1 MELRTLQYFLTVA
14 REGTVSRAAEVLHL
28 TQPTL
33 SRQIAQL
40 EAELGCRL
48 FDRDRQMA
56 LTEQG
61 VLLERRARELLQL
74 ADKTRAELADDPVVR
89 GSIALGSGGLAA
101 AAPVAEA
108 LSAFCSRNP
117 EVTFRIYTNAAD
129 HLQAHL
135 DQGDLDFAL
144 LLEPVDTARYD
155 FVRLPEPEVWGLLM
169 RAGHPLAARPGLTY
183 ADLRGAP
190 LLVPERLPLQ
200 RELTAW
206 ASAPLEGLDVL
217 GQFNLIDNAAHFV
230 ETFDA
235 CVLTIA
241 GSVRAFD
248 PARYAF
254 VPLTPPLTTGSVL
267 AWKKSVPLSR
277 ACAGFLAQLR
287 EGLENSTGVDDRHK
301 M

>member
-1 MELRTLQYFLTVA
+1 MPVELRTLQYFLTVA
-14 REGTVSRAAEVLHL
+14 RDGNLSRAAETLHL

-33 SRQIAQL
+33 SRQVAQL
-40 EAELGCRL
+40 EAELGCKL

-61 VLLERRARELLQL
+61 RLLERRARELLQL
-74 ADKTRAELADDPVVR
+74 ADKTRSELVEQSCMG

-108 LSAFCSRNP
+108 LSAFCAQNP
-117 EVTFRIYTNAAD
+117 DVTFHIYTNAAD

-144 LLEPVDTARYD
+144 LLEPVDTERYD
-155 FVRLPEPEVWGLLM
+155 FVRMAQPEVWGLFM
-169 RAGHPLAARPGLTY
+169 RAGHPLASRGGLAY
-183 ADLRGAP
+183 ADLRDVP
-190 LLVPERLPLQ
+190 LLVSERLPLQ

-206 ASAPLEGLDVL
+206 AGAPLEGLDVL
-217 GQFNLIDNAAHFV
+217 GRFNLINNTVHFV
-230 ETFDA
+230 ESFDA

-241 GSVRAFD
+241 GSVQTFD

-254 VPLTPPLTTGSVL
+254 VPLVPALTTGSVL
-267 AWKKSVPLSR
+267 AWKKAVPLSR
-277 ACAGFLAQLR
+277 TCAGFLAHLKER
-287 EGLENSTGVDDRHK
+287 L
-301 M
+301 

>member
-14 REGTVSRAAEVLHL
+14 REGNLSRAAETLHL

-33 SRQIAQL
+33 SRQVAQL

-48 FDRDRQMA
+48 FDRERQMA

-61 VLLERRARELLQL
+61 RLLERRARELLQL
-74 ADKTRAELADDPVVR
+74 ADKTRAELAEQPR
-89 GSIALGSGGLAA
+89 LGGSIALGSGGLAA

-108 LSAFCSRNP
+108 LSAFCAQNP
-117 EVTFRIYTNAAD
+117 DVTFRIYTNAAD

-144 LLEPVDTARYD
+144 LLEPVDTGRYD
-155 FVRLPEPEVWGLLM
+155 FIRMAEPEVWGLFM
-169 RAGHPLAARPGLTY
+169 RAGHPLASRSGLAY
-183 ADLRGAP
+183 ADLRGMP
-190 LLVPERLPLQ
+190 LLVSERLPLQ

-206 ASAPLEGLDVL
+206 AAAPLEGLDVL
-217 GQFNLIDNAAHFV
+217 GRFNLIDNTVHFV
-230 ETFDA
+230 EPFDA

-241 GSVRAFD
+241 GSVQAFD

-254 VPLTPPLTTGSVL
+254 VPLAPALTTGSVL

-277 ACAGFLAQLR
+277 TCAGFLAQLKER
-287 EGLENSTGVDDRHK
+287 L
-301 M
+301 